1 MFRVTAMEEFI
12 HTFSAKAHLFK
23 NEKDNLTR
31 AYCEDIFFDS
41 TENKFVL
48 HKYAENGL
56 RIEIEFNSKS
66 EKKYDKKH
74 REYKVELIIPPAKLI
89 YPGRVMA
96 KLYTVE
102 EYELAFKKLDAILR
116 EIKLYSGVSLWKE
129 AKIQRVDI
137 TKDIATESD

>member
-1 MFRVTAMEEFI
+1 M
-12 HTFSAKAHLFK
+12 
-23 NEKDNLTR
+23 
-31 AYCEDIFFDS
+31 
-41 TENKFVL
+41 
-48 HKYAENGL
+48 
-56 RIEIEFNSKS
+56 
-66 EKKYDKKH
+66 
-74 REYKVELIIPPAKLI
+74 IIPPAKLI